1 MIEFLIKGLIRDRS
15 RSLFPILMVCAGAFL
30 TVLLYSYMKG
40 AIGDMVDSSARFD
53 AGHVKIMTRA
63 YHELSD
69 QMPNDLALLGTG
81 DLMDQ
86 LRKDHPHMI
95 WTPRIKFGG
104 LIDIPDEN
112 GQTRSQGPAFGIG
125 IDLHSPDSPEI
136 DILNLKKSI
145 VQGRLPQNRNEIL
158 MSESFAEKLGLNIG
172 EKASLISST
181 MNGSMT
187 VHNFKV
193 VGTIRFGM
201 VVLDKST
208 IIADIHDVRTALDMT
223 DAASEIVGF
232 TKDMVYADSAMEIV
246 AQGFNEKYLELSD
259 EFSPIML
266 SLGGQGG
273 LIKEMLKMANTIGG
287 IVVLVFVLVM
297 SIVLWN
303 AGLMNGIRRYGEIG
317 VRLAMGEPK
326 GDIYRSM
333 IFESICIGIVGS
345 VLGTAI
351 GLSVSYWMQYTGLD
365 FSSMMQK
372 STIYISSVMHARV
385 TMTSYYIGFLP
396 GLFASVLGTMFA
408 GIGIYRRQT
417 SQLFKELEI

>member
-1 MIEFLIKGLIRDRS
+1 MIEFLFKGLLRDRS
-15 RSLFPILMVCAGAFL
+15 RSLFPVLMVCAGAFL
-30 TVLLYSYMKG
+30 TVLLYSYMTG
-40 AIGDMVDSSARFD
+40 AIGDMVDSSARFEK
-53 AGHVKIMTRA
+53 GHVKIMTRA

-69 QMPNDLALLGTG
+69 QMPNDLALLGTN

-86 LRKDHPHMI
+86 LGKDNPHMI

-125 IDLHSPDSPEI
+125 IDLHSPGSPEI
-136 DILNLKKSI
+136 EILNLKKSL

-172 EKASLISST
+172 QKSTLISST

-232 TKDMVYADSAMEIV
+232 TKDMVYADSAMELV
-246 AQGFNEKYLELSD
+246 AQGFNKKYPDLSD

-266 SLGGQGG
+266 SLSGQGG
-273 LIKEMLKMANTIGG
+273 LIKEMLEMANTIGG
-287 IVVLVFVLVM
+287 IAVLVFVLVM

-326 GDIYRSM
+326 GGIYRSM
-333 IFESICIGIVGS
+333 IFESICIGILGS
-345 VLGTAI
+345 VLGTAL
-351 GLSVSYWMQYTGLD
+351 GLAVSYWMQYTGLD

-372 STIYISSVMHARV
+372 STIFISSVIHARV
-385 TMTSYYIGFLP
+385 TMTSFYIGFLP

-408 GIGIYRRQT
+408 GIGIYKRQT
-417 SQLFKELEI
+417 SQLFKELEV

>member
-1 MIEFLIKGLIRDRS
+1 
-15 RSLFPILMVCAGAFL
+15 MVCAGAFL

-40 AIGDMVDSSARFD
+40 AIGDMVDSSARFEK
-53 AGHVKIMTRA
+53 GHVKIMTRA

-69 QMPNDLALLGTG
+69 QMPNDLALLGT
-81 DLMDQ
+81 DELMDQ
-86 LRKDHPHMI
+86 LRKDHSRMI

-104 LIDIPDEN
+104 MIDIPDEK

-136 DILNLKKSI
+136 EILNLRKSL

-172 EKASLISST
+172 EKSTLISST

-208 IIADIHDVRTALDMT
+208 IIADIRDVRRALDMT

-232 TKDMVYADSAMEIV
+232 TKDMVYDDNALGIV
-246 AQGFNEKYLELSD
+246 AQGFNKKYLKLSD
-259 EFSPIML
+259 EFSPMML
-266 SLGGQGG
+266 SLSGQGG
-273 LIKEMLKMANTIGG
+273 IIKEMLEMANTIGG

-326 GDIYRSM
+326 GGIYRSM
-333 IFESICIGIVGS
+333 IFESLCIGIVGS
-345 VLGTAI
+345 VIGTAI
-351 GLSVSYWMQYTGLD
+351 GLAVSYWMQYTGLD

-372 STIYISSVMHARV
+372 STIFISSVIHARV
-385 TMTSYYIGFLP
+385 TVTSYYIGFLP

-408 GIGIYRRQT
+408 GIGIYKRQT
-417 SQLFKELEI
+417 SQLFKELEV

>member
-15 RSLFPILMVCAGAFL
+15 RSLFPILMVCAGTFL

-40 AIGDMVDSSARFD
+40 AMGDMVDSSARFD
-53 AGHVKIMTRA
+53 GGHVKIMTKA
-63 YHELSD
+63 YSELAD
-69 QMPNDLALLGTG
+69 QMPNDLALLGTD

-86 LRKDHPHMI
+86 LIKDYPYMV

-104 LIDIPDEN
+104 LIDIPDED

-125 IDLHSPDSPEI
+125 IDLHSPDSPEV

-145 VQGRLPQNRNEIL
+145 VQGRLPKNRDEIL
-158 MSESFAEKLGLNIG
+158 MSESFAQKLGLNIG
-172 EKASLISST
+172 EKATLISST

-232 TKDMVYADSAMEIV
+232 SKDMVYADSDMEIV
-246 AQGFNEKYLELSD
+246 VQKFNEKYLKLSD

-266 SLGGQGG
+266 SLSGQGG
-273 LIKEMLKMANTIGG
+273 LIKEILKMANTIGG
-287 IVVLVFVLVM
+287 IAVLVFVLVM

-326 GDIYRSM
+326 GGIYGSM
-333 IFESICIGIVGS
+333 IFESVCIGIVGS
-345 VLGTAI
+345 ILGTAI
-351 GLSVSYWMQYTGLD
+351 GLAVSYWMQYTGLD

-408 GIGIYRRQT
+408 GIGIYKRQT
-417 SQLFKELEI
+417 SQLFKELEV